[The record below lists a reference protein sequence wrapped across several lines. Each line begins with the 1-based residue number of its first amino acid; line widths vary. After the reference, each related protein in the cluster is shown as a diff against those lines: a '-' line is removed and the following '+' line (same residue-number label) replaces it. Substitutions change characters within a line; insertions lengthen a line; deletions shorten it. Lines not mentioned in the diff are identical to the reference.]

1 MGRLNGVFHHLE
13 RKHYEQGERAGK
25 LLAANLN
32 LQGVQISKIYNS
44 VE

>member
-13 RKHYEQGERAGK
+13 QKHYEQGERAGK

-32 LQGVQISKIYNS
+32 LQGVQISTIYN
-44 VE
+44 EIE

>member
-13 RKHYEQGERAGK
+13 QKHYEQGERAGK

-32 LQGVQISKIYNS
+32 LQGVQISTIYNKI
-44 VE
+44 E